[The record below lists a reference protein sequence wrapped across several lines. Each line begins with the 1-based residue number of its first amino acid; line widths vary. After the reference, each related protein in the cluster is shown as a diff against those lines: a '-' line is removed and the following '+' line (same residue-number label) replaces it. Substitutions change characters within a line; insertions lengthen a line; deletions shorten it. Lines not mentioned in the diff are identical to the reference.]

1 MPRLNASKP
10 AAEVRRQRRSRQV
23 ARGRRGLL
31 HTPWGNTI
39 LPLVPIMGFIVLV
52 FASAMLVPL
61 AFAWVGGD
69 EALRA
74 FGQALVITAASGS
87 AMWLGG
93 RRFKRELQPRDGFL
107 LVTLVWT
114 LLPGFASLPMLLQLP
129 GLSFTDAYFEA
140 MSGFTATGAT
150 VFTELAELPLSI
162 NVWRCFLQFLG
173 GLGIIVLVVAVL
185 PLLGVGGSQLFKAET
200 PGPMKEAKLTP
211 RIAETAR
218 GLWVVYCVLT
228 GACLLAYR
236 AGGMNWA
243 DAFMHACATVGL
255 GGFSNYDNGFGH
267 WDSPL
272 LDGLAVLFMLLAG
285 INFARYFVVW
295 RTRSLRP
302 LLRCTEARWYLG
314 WIAAT
319 IVVISVHMWL
329 DRTYIDPLQ
338 LLRHV
343 TFHVVSLATTTG
355 FVSTDYE
362 QWPLFAPVLMVMLG
376 CFASCAGS
384 TGGGIKMVRMILLLK
399 QAQHELVRIVH
410 PRVVNPVLF
419 NGQIVPQ
426 SVLSSVLA
434 FMLIYGVSLIGL
446 TLLMLLSGLD
456 LVSGFA
462 AVVACVNNI
471 GPGLGEVGPAANFQG
486 LTDYQT
492 WICTFGML
500 LGRLE
505 LLTVLVLFT
514 PQFWRK

>member
-1 MPRLNASKP
+1 MQLRHDERRARR
-10 AAEVRRQRRSRQV
+10 AARHRRSR
-23 ARGRRGLL
+23 LL
-31 HTPWGNTI
+31 RTAWGNTV
-39 LPLVPIMGFIVLV
+39 LPLLPIVGFIVLV
-52 FASAMLVPL
+52 FAASMLVPL

-69 EALRA
+69 AALRD
-74 FGQALVITAASGS
+74 FGLSLVVTAASGS
-87 AMWLGG
+87 AMWLLG
-93 RRFKRELQPRDGFL
+93 RRYRRELQPRDGFL

-114 LLPGFASLPMLLQLP
+114 LLPGFASLPLLLNLP
-129 GLSFTDAYFEA
+129 GMHFTDAYFEA
-140 MSGFTATGAT
+140 MSAFTATGAT
-150 VFTELAELPLSI
+150 VLTGLDALPLSI

-218 GLWVVYCVLT
+218 GLWGVYMVLSA
-228 GACLLAYR
+228 ACLLAYR
-236 AGGMNWA
+236 AAGMNWA
-243 DAFMHACATVGL
+243 DAFMHACSTVGL
-255 GGFSNYDNGFGH
+255 GGFSSYDNGFGH

-272 LDGLAVLFMLLAG
+272 LDAVAMVFMLLAG

-302 LLRCTEARWYLG
+302 LLRCTEARWFLG

-319 IVVISVHMWL
+319 IVVIALNLAVA
-329 DRTYIDPLQ
+329 RTYVDPWEM
-338 LLRHV
+338 LRHV
-343 TFHVVSLATTTG
+343 SFHVVSLATTTG

-362 QWPLFAPVLMVMLG
+362 QWPAFAPVVMVLLG

-399 QAQHELVRIVH
+399 QAQQELVRIVH

-419 NGQIVPQ
+419 NGQAVAPG
-426 SVLSSVLA
+426 VLSAVLA
-434 FMLIYGVSLIGL
+434 FMLIYGGSMIML
-446 TLLMLLSGLD
+446 TLLLLLTGLD
-456 LVSGFA
+456 VVSAFA

-471 GPGLGEVGPAANFQG
+471 GPGLGDVGPAANFQT
-486 LTDYQT
+486 LTGPQT
-492 WICTFGML
+492 WVCTFGML

>member
-1 MPRLNASKP
+1 
-10 AAEVRRQRRSRQV
+10 
-23 ARGRRGLL
+23 
-31 HTPWGNTI
+31 
-39 LPLVPIMGFIVLV
+39 
-52 FASAMLVPL
+52 MLVPL
-61 AFAWVGGD
+61 AFAWGGMD
-69 EALRA
+69 EARFA
-74 FGQALVITAASGS
+74 YDDAILVTAASGLVLW
-87 AMWLGG
+87 AGG

-114 LLPGFASLPMLLQLP
+114 VLPAFATLPLMLYLP

-140 MSGFTATGAT
+140 MSAFTATGAT
-150 VFTELAELPLSI
+150 VFTQLEMLPLSI
-162 NVWRCFLQFLG
+162 NVWRCFLQMVG

-218 GLWVVYCVLT
+218 GLWVVYFVLSA
-228 GACLLAYR
+228 ACMLAYR
-236 AGGMNWA
+236 AAGMSWA
-243 DAFMHACATVGL
+243 DAFMHSCATVGL
-255 GGFSNYDNGFGH
+255 GGFSSYDNGFGH
-267 WDSPL
+267 WNSPL
-272 LDGLAVLFMLLAG
+272 LDTVAMVFMLLAG

-302 LLRCTEARWYLG
+302 LLTCTEARWYLG

-319 IVVISVHMWL
+319 IAVIAVYLSVN
-329 DRTYIDPLQ
+329 RTFSDPWQ
-338 LLRHV
+338 MLRHV
-343 TFHVVSLATTTG
+343 SFHVVSLATTTG
-355 FVSTDYE
+355 FVSADYE
-362 QWPLFAPVLMVMLG
+362 QWPLFAPVLMFMLG

-410 PRVVNPVLF
+410 PRVVNPVLL
-419 NGQIVPQ
+419 NGQVVPQ
-426 SVLSSVLA
+426 TVLA
-434 FMLIYGVSLIGL
+434 AVLAYMLIYGGSLIGL
-446 TLLMLLSGLD
+446 TLLLLLSGLD
-456 LVSGFA
+456 LVTAFSA
-462 AVVACVNNI
+462 IVACVNNI
-471 GPGLGEVGPAANFQG
+471 GPGLGEVGPSVNFQG

-505 LLTVLVLFT
+505 LLTVMVLFT